1 MKRAF
6 HIIFAGFGWPD
17 INTMGKG
24 EFELIVIVLV
34 LALVILN
41 KLLKK

>member
-1 MKRAF
+1 MKSSPHF
-6 HIIFAGFGWPD
+6 FAFGWPD

-24 EFELIVIVLV
+24 EFEIIVIVLV
-34 LALVILN
+34 LALVALN